1 MSSLEVK
8 LMVDGA
14 ILKPPCFTRRAPS
27 KPGFSAA
34 AVTNMSNSWCPE
46 SHATKKMSH
55 TFAIEITDGIL
66 GRCACRLGRWN
77 TLSALLWGLTQIL
90 GQLRCWLM
98 TLLPPPTRQ
107 KLCDRSFFCLSVCW
121 LLKKWKADFIETCC
135 CDWPTSWKN
144 WFAFGG
150 ALVPDTDS
158 GSFFHFP
165 HHCRIGD
172 FRSSGTTKSV
182 APGGK
187 TLNGAPT
194 PSPPPSSLP
203 SPPNSSTS
211 FPSLSPFPSLPS
223 LRSRP
228 P

>member
-1 MSSLEVK
+1 MARYWSRRVLLDEHPANPGSVLLPSPIWVIVGARKATPPKKCPTLSLSRSQMASSGDVLVALE
-8 LMVDGA
+8 GG
-14 ILKPPCFTRRAPS
+14 T
-27 KPGFSAA
+27 
-34 AVTNMSNSWCPE
+34 
-46 SHATKKMSH
+46 H
-55 TFAIEITDGIL
+55 
-66 GRCACRLGRWN
+66 CRLCYEAWHKY
-77 TLSALLWGLTQIL
+77 LDSCVVDLWQ
-90 GQLRCWLM
+90 

-107 KLCDRSFFCLSVCW
+107 TLCDRSFFCLSVCLCVILTAG
-121 LLKKWKADFIETCC
+121 LLTKWKADFIETRCY
-135 CDWPTSWKN
+135 DWPTSWKN